1 MTIRFMK
8 QLLILLAVAGL
19 LGGCISP
26 NLNPPQARADTGYI
40 DLYTIADDGLNWEV
54 ARFHARSQKYD
65 VVFSELKPLREGV
78 LRLAFP
84 PGRYQLRLTFL
95 NCAIR
100 EPAVFEVEVAATL
113 VTPVHVVLTEDGITQ
128 VQGRDPNAGRNRKG
142 GGRKTGFN
150 MDEASI
156 YRIATVVNA
165 PLPYRVKEQMPY
177 AH

>member
-8 QLLILLAVAGL
+8 QLLILIAVTGL
-19 LGGCISP
+19 LGGCLSP
-26 NLNPPQARADTGYI
+26 NRNPPQARAGTGYI

-54 ARFHARSQKYD
+54 ARFNAQSLKYE
-65 VVFSELKPLREGV
+65 VIFSELKPLPVGV
-78 LRLAFP
+78 LRLVFP
-84 PGRYQLRLTFL
+84 PGRYQLRVTFL

-100 EPAVFEVEVAATL
+100 EPAVFEVEVAATM

-128 VQGRDPNAGRNRKG
+128 VQGRAANASSNLKG
-142 GGRKTGFN
+142 GGRKAGSY

-165 PLPYRVKEQMPY
+165 PLPYRLKEQMPY